1 MVDYS
6 KNNKRIAKNT
16 ILLYVRMLI
25 LMLISLYTSRVNL
38 QALGVSDFGIYN
50 VVGGVVAMFSL
61 LSGSLSAAT
70 SRFITFE
77 LGKGDKEKLKKVF
90 SSTVTIQLILILIIV
105 ILLESVGLWLLNNKM
120 IIPANRMVA
129 ANWLFQFSILS
140 FAVNL
145 WSVPYNAAIVA
156 HEKMSA
162 FAYISIFEAGA
173 KLTIAFLIVRNPFD
187 RLIYFGLLILI
198 VSLIIRFLYNMYCK
212 KHFEECHY
220 IFIWD
225 KSILKEIFGFAGWNF
240 IGASAVVL
248 KDAGGNVLLN
258 MFFGPIVNAA
268 RGIAMQVNGAVYGFV
283 SNFTMALNPQIT
295 KNYAS
300 GNFEYMMKLVF
311 QGARLSYYILLFI
324 CLPILVST
332 QYILELWLGQVPEHA
347 SDFVRLVLL
356 YTMSES
362 LASTLITATLA
373 TGQIKRYQILV
384 GGCQLLNLP
393 VSYLLLRL
401 GLGPNIIF
409 IVAIGFSIVGELV
422 RIILLRKLIHL
433 SARQFLFKVYFNVL
447 AVTIVAAA
455 FPLILQHYMS
465 NGFWTFILLSGLCVL
480 CCVGAILYVG
490 CNKDERF
497 IVYSKTKAFLKNKF
511 SKS

>member
-1 MVDYS
+1 MADYS

-16 ILLYVRMLI
+16 ILLYARMLM

-38 QALGVSDFGIYN
+38 QALGVADFGIYN

-77 LGKGDKEKLKKVF
+77 LGKGDKERLKKVF

-105 ILLESVGLWLLNNKM
+105 ILLESIGLWLLNNKM
-120 IIPANRMVA
+120 VIPADRMEA
-129 ANWLFQFSILS
+129 ANWLFQFSIIS

-145 WSVPYNAAIVA
+145 WSIPYNAAIIA

-162 FAYISIFEAGA
+162 FAYISIFEASA
-173 KLTIAFLIVRNPFD
+173 KLAIAFLIVRNPFD
-187 RLIYFGLLILI
+187 RLIYFGLLILV

-220 IFIWD
+220 TFIWD

-295 KNYAS
+295 KNYAL

-324 CLPILVST
+324 CLPILVNT

-347 SDFVRLVLL
+347 TDFVRLVLL

-373 TGQIKRYQILV
+373 TGQIKKYQILV

-393 VSYLLLRL
+393 LKL
-401 GLGPNIIF
+401 GLGPNIVF
-409 IVAIGFSIVGELV
+409 VVAIGLSIAGELIRV
-422 RIILLRKLIHL
+422 ILLRQLIHL
-433 SARQFLFKVYFNVL
+433 SARQFLFKVYFNVF
-447 AVTIVAAA
+447 AVTVVAAVS
-455 FPLILQHYMS
+455 PLVLQHYMPE
-465 NGFWTFILLSGLCVL
+465 GFCTFLLLSGLCVL
-480 CCVGAILYVG
+480 CCIGAILYVG

-497 IVYSKTKAFLKNKF
+497 IVYSKTKAVLKIKF